1 MDRGDREK
9 DMLAEIRSGV
19 KSTTERLRRGRALD
33 ALRRRHPLT
42 APVTATAGDD
52 ATGTVRQT
60 ATAHSR
66 AHDEKTA
73 PRGSL
78 SVRMMPTTT
87 APTTTTTTTTT
98 TTDPDETLLLDLYFE
113 RVFPGQFPFYHASL
127 VERDCGW
134 LRVLTMRCE
143 PLKYAVLALV
153 VTYREQER
161 QREPEFESDPDPD
174 PIPNANPGTDADA
187 DADLV
192 DVNVNDDTQ
201 HRHRH
206 YRRHSRGKK
215 QEELYAL
222 AVAGLR
228 DHIDRV
234 SKKSVHEELRGG
246 IEVFA
251 CVIYLVMLEVSL
263 PRLLP
268 PDAPNPATLTTE

>member
-19 KSTTERLRRGRALD
+19 KSTTERLRRGRALE

-42 APVTATAGDD
+42 ATVTATVSASASASATAGDD
-52 ATGTVRQT
+52 AT
-60 ATAHSR
+60 ATAHTR
-66 AHDEKTA
+66 VHDETTA

-78 SVRMMPTTT
+78 SVRMT
-87 APTTTTTTTTT
+87 PTTTTPTTTM
-98 TTDPDETLLLDLYFE
+98 TDPDETLLLELYFE

-134 LRVLTMRCE
+134 LRALTMRCE

-161 QREPEFESDPDPD
+161 QRGPEFHSEPD
-174 PIPNANPGTDADA
+174 PIPNPDPDADPM
-187 DADLV
+187 

-201 HRHRH
+201 PRHRH

-234 SKKSVHEELRGG
+234 SKKSLHDGLRGG

-251 CVIYLVMLEVSL
+251 CVIYLIMLEVSL

-268 PDAPNPATLTTE
+268 TDAPYRATLTTE

>member
-87 APTTTTTTTTT
+87 TPTTTT

-134 LRVLTMRCE
+134 LRVLTMRCK

-161 QREPEFESDPDPD
+161 LRVPEHGSDPN
-174 PIPNANPGTDADA
+174 PNPNPSA

-215 QEELYAL
+215 QEELYTL
-222 AVAGLR
+222 AVAGLH

-234 SKKSVHEELRGG
+234 SKKSYAVGSRCLP
-246 IEVFA
+246 
-251 CVIYLVMLEVSL
+251 VSSI
-263 PRLLP
+263 
-268 PDAPNPATLTTE
+268 